1 MKLLVRYVAVLLF
14 CFVQTPT
21 EAQQLLFRN
30 FSVADGLPSGTVRA
44 IMQDDKGYM
53 WFGTKN
59 GISRFDGYQFKN
71 FQFKENAKGVL
82 GNNFIHC
89 ITRIDSVHLWV
100 GTENGAYILDLET
113 EYFSLFTPTEG
124 KTIFDI
130 LKDRNGYIWL
140 ASRLNGLYYFNTA
153 SGKTQQFTFNGKSNS
168 VSSNQTTRLEQ
179 DNDGNIWIG
188 YFGAGIDVYD
198 PVKKYFK
205 NLRSTNSNLS
215 NNFINAI
222 HKGIDGVMWVGT
234 MNGGLCKWQKTE
246 QQFKTYRAG
255 ADGALKDDIVRS
267 IKQTTTGKLYV
278 GTEKGLN
285 VLDIATEKFTVYS
298 NKSNDIFSISDN
310 AVYSIYADRNGI
322 VWTGT
327 FFGGVNYFREKN
339 SAFELYYPTGEAGSL
354 SGRAVSC
361 FLEDKPGKYWVGTE
375 DAGLHYYD
383 AVTKTFQKYPF
394 AGGQQKLSYHNVHS
408 LLRDK
413 NGNIWIGL
421 FAGGV
426 NVLNPSTG
434 TVQYYRN
441 KQGDTSTLISDN
453 IFSLYQDKDDV
464 IWVGSDR
471 GLCRFNSSANT
482 FSIISTEG
490 LLNTIIYDMYEDN
503 SKAIWVATHNNG
515 LLRMDK
521 RTNAVQKIKSSSGT
535 APAKLICLFDD
546 AHGYLW
552 IGTDGRGLY
561 RYNYK
566 TEELMPYTGYGL
578 ISANIIY
585 GITGDDNGNLW
596 FSSNNGLYSLH
607 LQTEKIKHYS
617 IQDNLQGKQF
627 NYKAL
632 FKARNGNLF
641 AGGIEGF
648 NIINPA
654 VAEQTNEKVAVAVTN
669 FQLFNKDVL
678 PDSTSTGL
686 QKQINYTSA
695 LTLKHDQSVMSFE
708 YAGLGF
714 AVTDK
719 LQYAYKMEGFDPDW
733 NYVGAERK
741 ATYTNLPPGTYT
753 FKVKATADEGNWN
766 VPEKTIRII
775 IKPPFYKTTLAYFIY
790 VLLLMGIVYA
800 AYKYSAAYM
809 RRQNQLKVERMKN
822 KEEQEFYARKI
833 EFFTVMAHEIRT
845 PLSLIIAPLEK
856 LITLKKWDKTETE
869 QLHIMEENSERLMD
883 LVNQLLDFRRIES
896 DAYTIKKEKVEVVS
910 LVQSVY
916 SRFSSL
922 PYQKNIEFTLTTKTS
937 SLLMDADPEVLHKIL
952 SNLLIN
958 AFKFARKKVRIV
970 IEEITNMQDETC
982 LHLRVEDDGIGIPGE
997 NLQHIFKKF
1006 FTSSSGSHQYNNLGS
1021 SGIGLALA
1029 SSLAEKHGGRL
1040 LVESKEGVKTVF
1052 TLELPLEKVKEP
1064 VLPIETDG
1072 SLGKE
1077 AEATVLVA
1085 DDDASLLNFIA
1096 GSLKTENYK
1105 VLKAANGKQALE
1117 LIETQSVDIV
1127 LSDVMMPV
1135 MDGVEFC
1142 RQIKSDVQFS
1152 HIPLILLTAKSNSE
1166 AEIEGIES
1174 GADAYISK
1182 PFKWKHVLA
1191 VVKNLLESREKLK
1204 KRFSEQPNTEAEVLT
1219 TNRQDKEFIE
1229 KVVAIIQ
1236 QRIIDPQLSVEEL
1249 SKDLAISRS
1258 NLHKKLKSMSGLVPN
1273 ELIRLVRLKQAAKLL
1288 ATGENNISEVAYM
1301 TGFSSPS
1308 YFSKCF
1314 LQQFKMT
1321 PTDFLEKPQ
1330 KPRKTFQNEI
1340 PGNG

>member
-1 MKLLVRYVAVLLF
+1 MKTVVRYAAVLLF
-14 CFVQTPT
+14 SLLQLKTG
-21 EAQQLLFRN
+21 AQQLLFRN

-44 IMQDDKGYM
+44 ILQDDKGYL

-59 GISRFDGYQFKN
+59 GLSRFDGYQFKN
-71 FQFKENAKGVL
+71 FQFKENQKGIL

-89 ITRIDSVHLWV
+89 ITRIDSVNLWV
-100 GTENGAYILDLET
+100 GTENGVYILNLET

-130 LKDRNGYIWL
+130 LKDRSGNIWL
-140 ASRLNGLYYFNTA
+140 ASRLNGLYLFSPS
-153 SGKTQQFTFNGKSNS
+153 SGEIKQFTFTGKRNS
-168 VSSNQTTRLEQ
+168 VSSNHTTRLEQ
-179 DNDGNIWIG
+179 DSEGNIWIG
-188 YFGAGIDVYD
+188 YFGSGVDVYNTSTNL
-198 PVKKYFK
+198 FK
-205 NLRSTNSNLS
+205 SLRSDNSNLS
-215 NNFINAI
+215 NNFITAI
-222 HKGIDGVMWVGT
+222 HKGVDGVMWVGT
-234 MNGGLCKWQKTE
+234 MNGGLCKWLKTE
-246 QQFKTYRAG
+246 QRFKVYRAG
-255 ADGALKDDIVRS
+255 GEGTLKDDIVRT
-267 IKQTTTGKLYV
+267 IKQTTPDKLYV

-285 VLDIATEKFTVYS
+285 VLDLATEKFSVYS
-298 NKSNDIFSISDN
+298 NKSNDVFSISDN
-310 AVYSIYADRNGI
+310 AVYSIYADRSGI
-322 VWTGT
+322 VWAGT
-327 FFGGVNYFREKN
+327 FFGGVNYFKEKN
-339 SAFELYYPTGEAGSL
+339 SAFELYYPTGETNSL

-375 DAGLHYYD
+375 DGGLHYFD
-383 AVTKTFQKYPF
+383 ATTKQFQKYPVT
-394 AGGQQKLSYHNVHS
+394 ANQQKLSYHNVHS

-413 NGNIWIGL
+413 SGNVWIGI

-426 NVLNPSTG
+426 NVLNPVTG
-434 TVQYYRN
+434 AVTYFKNR
-441 KQGDTSTLISDN
+441 QGDTSTLISDN
-453 IFSLYQDKDDV
+453 IFSLYQDKDDI
-464 IWVGSDR
+464 IWVGTDR
-471 GLCRFNSSANT
+471 GLCRYNVATNS
-482 FSIISTEG
+482 FSIIPTEG

-503 SKAIWVATHNNG
+503 GKTIWVATHNNG

-535 APAKLICLFDD
+535 PLSKVICLFDD

-566 TEELMPYTGYGL
+566 TEELKPYTGNGK
-578 ISANIIY
+578 IAANIIY

-596 FSSNNGLYSLH
+596 FTSNNGLYSLH
-607 LQTEKIKHYS
+607 LQTEKIKHYTT
-617 IQDNLQGKQF
+617 QDNLQGKQF

-632 FKARNGNLF
+632 YKARNGNLF

-648 NIINPA
+648 NIINPSA
-654 VAEQTNEKVAVAVTN
+654 VEQTNASIIVAVTN

-678 PDSTSTGL
+678 PDSTGSGL
-686 QKQINYTSA
+686 QKQINYTSS

-733 NYVGAERK
+733 NFVGAERK

-753 FKVKATADEGNWN
+753 FKVKATADESNWN

-775 IKPPFYKTTLAYFIY
+775 IKPPFYKTTFAYIIY
-790 VLLLMGIVYA
+790 VLLLVIAVYA
-800 AYKYSAAYM
+800 AYKYSAAYI

-869 QLHIMEENSERLMD
+869 QLHIMEENAERLMD

-896 DAYTIKKEKVEVVS
+896 DAYEIKKEKVEVVS

-916 SRFSSL
+916 SRFSSI

-937 SLLMDADPEVLHKIL
+937 SLLMDVDPEVLNKIL

-958 AFKFARKKVRIV
+958 AFKFARKKVAIV
-970 IEEITNMQDETC
+970 IEEVNGQEDELAF
-982 LHLRVEDDGIGIPGE
+982 LHVRVEDDGIGIPGE

-1006 FTSSSGSHQYNNLGS
+1006 FTSSSGSHQYHNLGS

-1029 SSLAEKHGGRL
+1029 GSLVEKHGGRL
-1040 LVESKEGVKTVF
+1040 LVESREGVKTIF
-1052 TLELPLEKVKEP
+1052 TLELPVEKISEAATATTVAHDDT
-1064 VLPIETDG
+1064 VDG
-1072 SLGKE
+1072 L
-1077 AEATVLVA
+1077 ATVLVV
-1085 DDDASLLNFIA
+1085 DDDAALLNFIA
-1096 GSLKTENYK
+1096 ESLRAENYK
-1105 VLKAANGKQALE
+1105 VLKAQNGKEALAITE
-1117 LIETQSVDIV
+1117 KQSIDMV
-1127 LSDVMMPV
+1127 LSDVMMPE
-1135 MDGVEFC
+1135 MNGIEFC
-1142 RQIKSDVQFS
+1142 REIKSNVEHS
-1152 HIPLILLTAKSNSE
+1152 HIPFVLLTAKSNSE

-1191 VVKNLLESREKLK
+1191 VVKNLLESRENLR

-1229 KVVAIIQ
+1229 KVVAIIRE
-1236 QRIIDPQLSVEEL
+1236 RIIDPQLSVEEL
-1249 SKDLAISRS
+1249 SKDLSISRS
-1258 NLHKKLKSMSGLVPN
+1258 NLHKKLKSMSGMSPN

-1288 ATGENNISEVAYM
+1288 TSGEHNISEVAYM

-1314 LQQFKMT
+1314 LQQFNMT
-1321 PTDFLEKPQ
+1321 PRDYMDSQLRVNRPSLKNPE
-1330 KPRKTFQNEI
+1330 N
-1340 PGNG
+1340 